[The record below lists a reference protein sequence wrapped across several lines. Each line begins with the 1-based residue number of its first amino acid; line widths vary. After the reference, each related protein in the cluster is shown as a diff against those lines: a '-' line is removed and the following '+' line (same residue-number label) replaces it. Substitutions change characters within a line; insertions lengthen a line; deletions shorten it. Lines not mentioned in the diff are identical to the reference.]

1 MRILE
6 VEKYTSNPPIIFQSV
21 VIRFNAL
28 DEVINFRTENSK
40 YANIFVVM
48 FLKVGKKFESVN
60 MPSFFIVVKEIREGA
75 LSWQE
80 VLK

>member
-1 MRILE
+1 M
-6 VEKYTSNPPIIFQSV
+6 
-21 VIRFNAL
+21 VIRFSAL
-28 DEVINFRTENSK
+28 DEVIDFRTENSK
-40 YANIFVVM
+40 YANIYVVM
-48 FLKVGKKFESVN
+48 FWKVGKKFESVN

>member
-1 MRILE
+1 M
-6 VEKYTSNPPIIFQSV
+6 
-21 VIRFNAL
+21 VIRFSAL
-28 DEVINFRTENSK
+28 DEVIDFRTENSK
-40 YANIFVVM
+40 YANIYVVM
-48 FLKVGKKFESVN
+48 IWKVGKKFESVN